1 MHKKQ
6 DCYISPAVIEK
17 MLIITAYSYP
27 IYPAASLLVITS
39 RSNIIRKRSVRIPF
53 VGNGAGQ

>member
-6 DCYISPAVIEK
+6 DCYIYPAVIEK

-27 IYPAASLLVITS
+27 IYPAASLLAITFTKQYYTQK
-39 RSNIIRKRSVRIPF
+39 KR
-53 VGNGAGQ
+53 

>member
-6 DCYISPAVIEK
+6 DPAVIEK